1 MRKIVFIALSI
12 LLFIACSNSN
22 TPKSV
27 AEKSI
32 KCIID
37 EDFDGYV
44 DLLYFNE
51 SKMKDPKQLQSEKEL
66 CADLIKSKYYDK
78 DDSLHIKDYKFISE
92 EIKDSIA
99 VVKYELI
106 NKKGEKDTTDIKLQI
121 NCEGNWR
128 IQ

>member
-1 MRKIVFIALSI
+1 MRKIVFIALGV
-12 LLFIACSNSN
+12 LLLVACSNSN

-37 EDFDGYV
+37 EDFDGYA

-99 VVKYELI
+99 VVKYELV
-106 NKKGEKDTTDIKLQI
+106 NKKGEIDTTGIKLKI